1 MDDTTP
7 ADRLPLTPQRV
18 LCLDVGF
25 HGNDE
30 LKSNTVLEMRSHGIQ
45 FQTV

>member
-1 MDDTTP
+1 
-7 ADRLPLTPQRV
+7 V

-30 LKSNTVLEMRSHGIQ
+30 LKTNTVLEMKSHGIQ